1 MQIAVQHKMQ
11 CNSNRSAM
19 QGKELAVQVLILVD
33 FLGQELIFSR
43 SHLAACSYREV
54 ACGQSRNL
62 FLHAALLIS
71 NDNEDEHQRL
81 RKWFPGL
88 ENKRGLFQPLAVGQN
103 YECEWGVGEE
113 WY

>member
-11 CNSNRSAM
+11 CNSNCSAM

-62 FLHAALLIS
+62 FLHAALLI
-71 NDNEDEHQRL
+71 RL
-81 RKWFPGL
+81 IIIAIIIITIWL
-88 ENKRGLFQPLAVGQN
+88 QSAQ
-103 YECEWGVGEE
+103 
-113 WY
+113 

>member
-62 FLHAALLIS
+62 FLHAALLI
-71 NDNEDEHQRL
+71 RL
-81 RKWFPGL
+81 IIIAIIIITIWL
-88 ENKRGLFQPLAVGQN
+88 QSGQ
-103 YECEWGVGEE
+103 
-113 WY
+113 

>member
-1 MQIAVQHKMQ
+1 
-11 CNSNRSAM
+11 M
-19 QGKELAVQVLILVD
+19 QGKDLAVQGLILVD

-62 FLHAALLIS
+62 FLHALLIRLIIALIIINIWLQTMS
-71 NDNEDEHQRL
+71 NDNGDEHQRL
-81 RKWFPGL
+81 RKRFPGL

-103 YECEWGVGEE
+103 YEWRVGEE
-113 WY
+113 W